1 MARFNE
7 INVGRYNRFL
17 TRLFQ
22 MKGASA
28 APQLASEIQP
38 SFQLFAGIENR
49 VLENWD
55 RFSNAFN
62 QAATPAV
69 FSTLRFRNPA
79 GSNVIAVFEK
89 LAWFAQTAG
98 ALQVNLERS
107 NVTTVDLGAIAT
119 SALHRMDP
127 RGRDSYTIVLSSGT
141 SATGAGIG
149 VVHGS
154 SAVSGID
161 VMEEMILY
169 ENQEIPLLPGDT
181 IQLIA
186 QTANISLGVHAIWRE
201 RSLEESER

>member
-79 GSNVIAVFEK
+79 GSNAIAVFEK
-89 LAWFAQTAG
+89 LACSAQAAG
-98 ALQVNLERS
+98 ALRVNLRRS
-107 NVTTVDLGAIAT
+107 TRPTAKPGA
-119 SALHRMDP
+119 
-127 RGRDSYTIVLSSGT
+127 
-141 SATGAGIG
+141 
-149 VVHGS
+149 
-154 SAVSGID
+154 
-161 VMEEMILY
+161 
-169 ENQEIPLLPGDT
+169 
-181 IQLIA
+181 
-186 QTANISLGVHAIWRE
+186 
-201 RSLEESER
+201 